1 MPPQTLSEFSDKL
14 NEIMPVISRE
24 FLKHQTGEFFKAKI
38 TMPQFVVLDVLHSHP
53 ESKMTDLARFI
64 NVTTAAVTGIIDRL
78 VRDGYV
84 KRQADV
90 RDRRIIKVSLT
101 ARGASMVRKMME
113 HRKKVTSKIFGVITE
128 EEREAYLKILEHIRD
143 HLKQGE

>member
-1 MPPQTLSEFSDKL
+1 MAAHTLSEFSDKL

-24 FLKHQTGEFFKAKI
+24 FLKHQTGEFYKAKI
-38 TMPQFVVLDVLHSHP
+38 TLSQFMVMDILHRHT
-53 ESKMTDLARFI
+53 ESRMTDLARFI

-84 KRQADV
+84 KRQSDS

-101 ARGASMVRKMME
+101 AEGNSVVQKMIERRKQ
-113 HRKKVTSKIFGVITE
+113 VTRKIFGIITE
-128 EEREAYLKILEHIRD
+128 EEREAYLKILEHVRD
-143 HLKQGE
+143 HLKE